1 MKISKRKRS
10 IAGLLF
16 ISGFLF
22 LSYCFFESRWIK
34 VTEIEIKSADIPESF
49 NGSKIVFITDIH
61 LGPYLSAERLSGIV
75 DQINGIKP
83 DIILLGGDYVHYRSQ
98 YIEPVFR
105 ELGKLRSVYG
115 TYGVLGNHDHYSDA
129 VLTRKMM
136 EKYGVNSVDN
146 QSVWIK
152 KGNDSIK
159 IGGVGDFWRDVQ
171 TPQNTLKDLKKSD
184 FAIMLSHQPDYIEKI
199 DTNLIDLTLSGHTHG
214 GQITLFGWWAPIL
227 PSKYGQKYRY
237 GLIDD
242 EKMKA
247 YISSGIG
254 TVAVPFRFFCRP
266 EIVVIHLKKEVL
278 GFNRR

>member
-34 VTEIEIKSADIPESF
+34 ITEIEIKSADIPESF

-75 DQINGIKP
+75 DQINGIKH

-266 EIVVIHLKKEVL
+266 EIVVIHLKKGVL

>member
-1 MKISKRKRS
+1 MKIFKKKRS

-199 DTNLIDLTLSGHTHG
+199 DTDLIDLTLSGHTHG

-227 PSKYGQKYRY
+227 PSNYGQKYRY
-237 GLIDD
+237 GLIDSR
-242 EKMKA
+242 KIKS